1 VKQPPLQQAADSNIN
16 GDVTGTTLTS
26 PRKYI
31 SYSDH
36 YDSLLKSLS
45 PMHKEN
51 KLNSNSARQFDAKQY
66 NHSNSEQKAALEVS
80 IAKLWQELL
89 GLPSVGLEDN
99 FFEMGGTSLIATV
112 LLTKLNQA
120 LNLSLPIAAVFEYPT
135 VRAMT
140 EFLSDKDNFGV
151 EEIVQ
156 STPRKQ
162 IDKSNTSSAIAIIG
176 MTGRFPGAESVE
188 DFWANL
194 CNGVESISFFDQE
207 ELESQER
214 FTGLAPNYV
223 AARPILQNTA
233 MFDADF
239 FGIYPKEAE
248 QMDPQHRVFLECA
261 WEVLERAGYDP
272 AHTKDAVGVFA
283 GCSMNT
289 YFMHNLAVNRS
300 FLETFT
306 GGYQVGS
313 YVTMLGNDK
322 DFLPTRVSYKLN
334 LRGPSINVQTACST
348 SLVAVCQ
355 ACQSLLTDG
364 CDMALAGAVS
374 ITFPERRGYIP
385 QEGGIV
391 SEDGHCRPFDHRA
404 TGTVFGSGA
413 AILLLKRLDDAIADG
428 DQVLA
433 VIRGFA
439 LNNDGS
445 NKVGY
450 TAPSVEGQSQVILRA
465 QQMAGVTADSISY
478 IEAHGTAT
486 PLGDPI
492 EVAALAKAFSKSTHA
507 RQFCSIGTAKANV
520 GHLDVAA
527 GATGLIKTVLQIEN
541 RTIPKL
547 LHFEKPNP
555 HLDLN
560 NTPFKVAQNTQ
571 PWKTDSLPLRAGVSA
586 FGMGGTNAHVI
597 VEEAPV
603 PTLSDQGR
611 AHQLLLCSAKTPTAL
626 TTMTNDLAHFFATQS
641 DVNLADAAYTLQ
653 TGRSRHK
660 HRSALVAS
668 SAEEVSEALK
678 KQSSEI
684 LREDTPL
691 ENPSI
696 VFCFPGQGVQTVNM
710 GHKLYES
717 EPVFRQVMDECNT
730 ILRPLLGENLLD
742 LLYSSETATDAAAR
756 LNETAYAQPA
766 IFAFEYAL
774 AQLWLSW
781 GICPDAM
788 VGHSI
793 GEYVAMCI
801 AGVFSLE
808 DALRL
813 IAVRGRF
820 MQKMPRGSMLSV
832 RASQERVVALIGNDL
847 DLAAV
852 NGPQLCVVSG
862 PDDAIAAF
870 AAKLDGQGIVHRK
883 LATSHAFHSRMVDP
897 ALAPFAE
904 FVRGIVFGAPTI
916 PCVSTLTGKWI
927 TGQEV
932 AHPEYWTR
940 QLRSTVRFADA
951 IRELARTPERI
962 FLEVG
967 PAETLVQLIRPTMN
981 EKSTVK
987 ANAHIAL
994 ASLPSV
1000 RDGVSEDK
1008 AILNTLGRL
1017 WLSGA
1022 TPDWNTFHAGYTR
1035 KRILLPTY
1043 PFERKKFWVAPPRIP
1058 TLPPTTYAVTA
1069 PVEEEQHPM
1078 TTPVANGSA
1087 MLNELQLLIT
1097 DLSGID
1103 LAGADPESS
1112 FLELGFDSLFLTQ
1125 LTQAIQGKYRLK
1137 LTFRQIMENYPTL
1150 RALTAHLEA
1159 NVTPELRTAAPSN
1172 VAPPAQIAATT
1183 SVPALLAAAAPL
1195 ITPTG
1200 TMEALFTAQMQAL
1213 TGLFQQQL
1221 AILGASQLDSAPA
1234 SLSIQTKTQQVV
1246 PSKAIS
1252 PATTATT
1259 AASSPTFDD
1268 KPTKPVFTPFKPL
1281 QLSDDN
1287 KLNAVQE
1294 KYLSDFIHHYNQR
1307 SSRSKKFTQE
1317 HRKVFADGRVVSGF
1331 NAQIKDL
1338 IYPLVV
1344 DRAKGSYLW
1353 DKDGNRYID
1362 ILNGYGAILFGHSP
1376 DFLVDA
1382 VHKQLDLGFAIGPQT
1397 ELAGECAGL
1406 VHDLTGMERVT
1417 FCNTGSEA
1425 VMGAMRL
1432 ARTVTGRNLIV
1443 LFSGDYH
1450 GSFDEVLVKAV
1461 GGHRSMP
1468 VAPGIPRESVAN
1480 ILVLDYGTPESLEII
1495 RQRAHELAA
1504 VLVEPVQS
1512 RHPDLRPAEFL
1523 KEVRR
1528 ITQQNGTALIFDEV
1542 VTGFRTHPGGMQ
1554 AVYGIQADLAT
1565 YGKVVAGGLPVGVL
1579 AGSSAFMDAL
1589 DGGMWQYG
1597 DSSFPEA
1604 GVTFYAGTFM
1614 RHPLALAGV
1623 RACLQH
1629 IKKEGHGLQERLA
1642 TKTASLVHD
1651 IQGMLKDFSHPSSI
1665 ETYSSWFY
1673 LPAATDPFLTRML
1686 HFHLREQGVH
1696 IQEGFPCFLTTA
1708 HSDADFDFVREAF
1721 HNSLRAMRAG
1731 QALPQPTGTLSTLE
1745 EPAAAQSASL
1755 ETATRSIPI
1764 TEAQREILLGA
1775 QLGDDANCS
1784 FNESTSLALKGKLN
1798 ERALISGLEQLV
1810 QRHDSLRLNFDMG
1823 SETAVV
1829 APSAAIKVERHELSP
1844 LSAKERAAQHQALI
1858 EQESSTPFD
1867 LVHGPLFRIHLI
1879 RLAADEHVVLFTAHH
1894 IIFDGW
1900 STNVFFN
1907 ELSDLY
1913 NATINGHKTNL
1924 PIPITF
1930 TQFAI
1935 DQREHVANDN
1945 CRTTETFWMEQ
1956 FDTTPL
1962 PLQIPTDR
1970 PRTTV
1975 RSHEGATNRY
1985 VFDSELFQA
1994 VRKAGARQ
2002 GSTLFATLLAAFAQ
2016 LIHRLS
2022 EQDDVVIGIPM
2033 AGQSKINNGSTLV
2046 GHCVNFLPI
2055 RSRLL
2060 ADQTL
2065 ADFLKQTRKMLL
2077 DAYDHQDYT
2086 YGTLLHKLKL
2096 PRDPSRPGLIEVQAN
2111 VEQVGASLSFDGLS
2125 ADLRSNG
2132 KKHVNM
2138 DLFFNFVDRGA
2149 ELWLECDYNTG
2160 LFDSATID
2168 RWFGHLNAI
2177 LQAFAQDLT
2186 QPCTDV
2192 SLLTRMQQQE
2202 ILVDWNRTSTD
2213 YPRNNSIHRIFEQ
2226 QVIQT
2231 PDSIAL
2237 IAGKHNLTYAEI
2249 NEKANQLAH
2258 YLIRAGI
2265 RPGARVALCAD
2276 RSAEVIVSLLA
2287 ILKTGAAYV
2296 PIDPSY
2302 PAQRLIYLISD
2313 SAAKILLTR
2322 STIADKLPQLDTN
2335 VLLLDQEW
2343 PTIALESSSN
2353 LSHDGHAEDLAYV
2366 MYTSGSTGNPKGV
2379 LVPHRAIARLVKNNS
2394 FASFSADE
2402 VFLQL
2407 APLSFDAATFE
2418 IWGAFLNGGRL
2429 VLATGERITPE
2440 DIGLHIKEHGVTTL
2454 WLTAALFH
2462 LIATEHIEILRPLR
2476 QLLAGG
2482 DVLSLTHVRR
2492 VCEQLPHLKLINGYG
2507 PTENTTFTCCHTVTL
2522 ESTTAGTVPIGRPI
2536 ANTRIYILDSNMRPV
2551 PPGATGELYA
2561 AGDGLALGYLNA
2573 PELTAAKFIDHI
2585 FTNDCS
2591 ERLYRTGDLARY
2603 RADGTIEFLGRM
2615 DTQVKIR
2622 GYRIELAEIEYALEQ
2637 SPKVRSAIVAVRT
2650 DWVTPND
2657 TPGDKRL
2664 VAYVIPEQPGDNNSL
2679 MEELRQY
2686 LLERLPEYMRPAAM
2700 MVLESFPRTV
2710 NGKIDRRA
2718 LPAPVPEQLLRKRTI
2733 VYPRNQN
2740 EEILAGIWTKTLALK
2755 EVGVED
2761 SIFELGGDSL
2771 LIFRITTL
2779 ANQAGLKVNAR
2790 HFFQHRTIAGIC
2802 SQLEETATISVK
2814 ANAVAPIQAIP
2825 RSQYR
2830 QKLQSLK

>member
-1 VKQPPLQQAADSNIN
+1 MHEENQS
-16 GDVTGTTLTS
+16 S
-26 PRKYI
+26 
-31 SYSDH
+31 SYS
-36 YDSLLKSLS
+36 SR
-45 PMHKEN
+45 EN
-51 KLNSNSARQFDAKQY
+51 LPRQVGEKQF
-66 NHSNSEQKAALEVS
+66 NHSKSEHKAVLEAS
-80 IAKLWQELL
+80 ISKLWQEVL
-89 GLPSVGLEDN
+89 GLPTVGLEDN

-112 LLTKLNQA
+112 LLTRLNQA
-120 LNLSLPIAAVFEYPT
+120 LNLSLSIATVFEYPT
-135 VRAMT
+135 VRTMA
-140 EFLSDKDNFGV
+140 EFLSPKGSPGG
-151 EEIVQ
+151 EETSPTIQ
-156 STPRKQ
+156 HRPTG
-162 IDKSNTSSAIAIIG
+162 KSNTSAVAIIG
-176 MTGRFPGAESVE
+176 MTGRFPGADSVE

-194 CNGVESISFFDQE
+194 CDGVESISFFDRE
-207 ELESQER
+207 ELDSQER
-214 FTGLAPNYV
+214 LTGLPPNYV
-223 AARPILQNTA
+223 AARPILKNTP

-239 FGIYPKEAE
+239 FGVYPKEAE

-289 YFMHNLAVNRS
+289 YFMHNLATDRS
-300 FLETFT
+300 FLENFT

-355 ACQSLLTDG
+355 ACQSLFTHG

-450 TAPSVEGQSQVILRA
+450 TAPSVEGQAQVILRA
-465 QQMAGVTADSISY
+465 QQMAGITADSISY

-527 GATGLIKTVLQIEN
+527 GATGLIKAVLQIEN

-560 NTPFKVAQNTQ
+560 HTPFTVAQATQ
-571 PWKTDSLPLRAGVSA
+571 PWKTDDLLLRAGVSA

-597 VEEAPV
+597 VEEAP
-603 PTLSDQGR
+603 PLTPSDCGR
-611 AHQLLLCSAKTPTAL
+611 AHQLFLWSAKTPTAL
-626 TTMTNDLAHFFATQS
+626 TAMTSDLEHFFTAQPN
-641 DVNLADAAYTLQ
+641 VNLADAAYTLQ
-653 TGRSRHK
+653 IGRSCHK
-660 HRSALVAS
+660 YRCGFVAGS
-668 SAEEVSEALK
+668 TAEASEAVK
-678 KQSSEI
+678 KQSADI
-684 LREDTPL
+684 LREDKLL

-696 VFCFPGQGVQTVNM
+696 VFCFPGQGVQTANM
-710 GHKLYES
+710 GRKLYES
-717 EPVFRQVMDECNT
+717 ELVFRQAMDECNA

-742 LLYSSETATDAAAR
+742 LLYSSEAKTDAAAR

-766 IFAFEYAL
+766 IFALEYAL

-781 GICPDAM
+781 GIRPDAM
-788 VGHSI
+788 VGHSV

-813 IAVRGRF
+813 IAVRGRL

-832 RASQERVVALIGNDL
+832 RASQEKVVTLMGDDL

-870 AAKLDGQGIVHRK
+870 AAKLDAQGIVHRK
-883 LATSHAFHSRMVDP
+883 LATSHAFHSRMVDS

-904 FVRGIVFGAPTI
+904 FVRGISFGSPMI
-916 PCVSTLTGKWI
+916 PCVSTLTGTWI

-932 AHPEYWTR
+932 AQPEYWTR

-951 IRELARTPERI
+951 VRELARTPERI

-967 PAETLVQLIRPTMN
+967 PAETLVQLIRQTIN
-981 EKSTVK
+981 EKSAAK
-987 ANAHIAL
+987 ANTHIAL

-1000 RDGVSEDK
+1000 REGVSEDK
-1008 AILNTLGRL
+1008 AILNALGRL
-1017 WLSGA
+1017 WLAG
-1022 TPDWNTFHAGYTR
+1022 TNPDWSRFHAGYIR
-1035 KRILLPTY
+1035 KRLLLPTY
-1043 PFERKKFWVAPPRIP
+1043 PFERKKFWVAPPQKETIEKVQVP
-1058 TLPPTTYAVTA
+1058 PTLTLPPTTHAVTA
-1069 PVEEEQHPM
+1069 PLKEEQRPM
-1078 TTPVANGSA
+1078 TTLVANRST

-1097 DLSGID
+1097 DLSGIE
-1103 LAGADPESS
+1103 LANADPESS

-1137 LTFRQIMENYPTL
+1137 LTFRQIMESYPTL
-1150 RALTAHLEA
+1150 SSLTAHLEA
-1159 NVTPELRTAAPSN
+1159 NVAPELRAPAAGETVSSTPTPTATA
-1172 VAPPAQIAATT
+1172 
-1183 SVPALLAAAAPL
+1183 VPAPVAAIAPVLAQATVPPSA
-1195 ITPTG
+1195 PTG
-1200 TMEALFTAQMQAL
+1200 SIEALFTAQMQAL
-1213 TGLFQQQL
+1213 SGLFQQQL
-1221 AILGASQLDSAPA
+1221 AMLSVSQGTSAAAAP
-1234 SLSIQTKTQQVV
+1234 SLPSNTQQVV
-1246 PSKAIS
+1246 PAQPLTPTVAAPVVTSTSSAPIDSK
-1252 PATTATT
+1252 PA
-1259 AASSPTFDD
+1259 
-1268 KPTKPVFTPFKPL
+1268 KPVFTPFKPL
-1281 QLSDDN
+1281 QRGEDN

-1294 KYLSDFIHHYNQR
+1294 KYLNEFIHNYNQR

-1344 DRAKGSYLW
+1344 DRAKGSSLW
-1353 DKDGNRYID
+1353 DKDGNRYVD

-1397 ELAGECAGL
+1397 ELAGECAEL
-1406 VHDLTGMERVT
+1406 VRDLTGMERVT

-1432 ARTVTGRNLIV
+1432 ARTVTGRNLVV

-1480 ILVLDYGTPESLEII
+1480 ILVLDYGTPESLETI

-1528 ITQQNGTALIFDEV
+1528 ITEQNGTALIFDEV

-1554 AVYGIQADLAT
+1554 AVYGVRADLAT

-1597 DSSFPEA
+1597 DQSFPEA

-1629 IKKEGHGLQERLA
+1629 IKEEGPGLQERLA
-1642 TKTASLVHD
+1642 AKTASLAHD
-1651 IQGMLKDFSHPSSI
+1651 IQRMLHDFSHPSSI

-1673 LPAATDPFLTRML
+1673 LPVATDPFLTRML

-1696 IQEGFPCFLTTA
+1696 VQEGFPCFLTTA
-1708 HSDADFDFVREAF
+1708 HTDADFDFVREAF
-1721 HNSLRAMRAG
+1721 QNSLRAMRAG
-1731 QALPQPTGTLSTLE
+1731 QALPQPKDTSSPAE
-1745 EPAAAQSASL
+1745 QPAATFAPL
-1755 ETATRSIPI
+1755 ETAVRTIPI
-1764 TEAQREILLGA
+1764 TEPQREILLGT
-1775 QLGDDANCS
+1775 QLGDEANCS
-1784 FNESTSLALKGKLN
+1784 FNESTSLTLKGKLN
-1798 ERALISGLEQLV
+1798 EQALISGLEQLV
-1810 QRHDSLRLNFDMG
+1810 QRHDSLRLTFDM
-1823 SETAVV
+1823 ENEAALV
-1829 APSAAIKVERHELSP
+1829 APSLSIEIEHHD
-1844 LSAKERAAQHQALI
+1844 LSQISDSERAAQSQALI
-1858 EQESSTPFD
+1858 EEEGSTPFD
-1867 LVHGPLFRIHLI
+1867 LVNGPLFRIHLV
-1879 RLAADEHVVLFTAHH
+1879 RLASDEHVVIFTAHH

-1913 NATINGHKTNL
+1913 NAAVSGRKTSL
-1924 PIPITF
+1924 PTPLTF
-1930 TQFAI
+1930 TQYAI
-1935 DQREHVANDN
+1935 DQREQAASDDR
-1945 CRTTETFWMEQ
+1945 RTTESFWMEQ
-1956 FDTTPL
+1956 FNTIPS

-1970 PRTTV
+1970 PRSSV

-2016 LIHRLS
+2016 LVHRLS

-2033 AGQSKINNGSTLV
+2033 AGQSKLDNGSTLV

-2065 ADFLKQTRKMLL
+2065 VDFLKQTRKMLL

-2086 YGTLLHKLKL
+2086 YGTLLHNLKL
-2096 PRDPSRPGLIEVQAN
+2096 TRDPSRLGLIEIQAN
-2111 VEQVGASLSFDGLS
+2111 VEQVGADLSFDGLS

-2132 KKHVNM
+2132 KKHANM
-2138 DLFFNFVDRGA
+2138 DLFFNFIDRGT
-2149 ELWLECDYNTG
+2149 ELWLECDYNAG

-2168 RWFGHLNAI
+2168 RWFGHLNSI
-2177 LQAFAQDLT
+2177 LQAFAQNLT
-2186 QPCTDV
+2186 QPCTSV
-2192 SLLTRMQQQE
+2192 SLLTPEQQQE
-2202 ILVDWNRTSTD
+2202 ILVDWNQTATQ
-2213 YPRNNSIHRIFEQ
+2213 YPRSTSIHRIFERQ
-2226 QVIQT
+2226 AAET
-2231 PDSIAL
+2231 PDSTAL
-2237 IAGKHNLTYAEI
+2237 VAGEHELTYAEI

-2258 YLIRAGI
+2258 YLTRSGI
-2265 RPGARVALCAD
+2265 RVGSRVALCAD

-2302 PAQRLIYLISD
+2302 PAQRLSYLIND

-2322 STIADKLPQLDTN
+2322 STIAAKLPQVDIN
-2335 VLLLDQEW
+2335 VVLLDHEW
-2343 PTIALESSSN
+2343 PTIALEETAN
-2353 LSHDGHAEDLAYV
+2353 LSHEGHAEDLAYV

-2379 LVPHRAIARLVKNNS
+2379 LVPHRAIARLVKNNP
-2394 FASFSADE
+2394 FASFGADE

-2418 IWGAFLNGGRL
+2418 IWGALLNGGRL

-2440 DIGLHIKEHGVTTL
+2440 DIGRHIKEHGVTTL

-2462 LIATEHIEILRPLR
+2462 LIATEHIDTLRPLR

-2492 VCEQLPHLKLINGYG
+2492 ICEQLPHLKLINGYG
-2507 PTENTTFTCCHTVTL
+2507 PTENTTFTCCHPITL
-2522 ESTTAGTVPIGRPI
+2522 ESIAAGTVPIGRPV

-2551 PPGATGELYA
+2551 PPGVTGELYA

-2573 PELTAAKFIDHI
+2573 PELTAAKFMDHI
-2585 FTNDCS
+2585 FANGRS
-2591 ERLYRTGDLARY
+2591 ERLYRSGDLARY
-2603 RADGTIEFLGRM
+2603 RADSTVEFLGRI

-2637 SPKVRSAIVAVRT
+2637 SPKVRSAVVAVRT

-2664 VAYVIPEQPGDNNSL
+2664 VAYVIPEQPGDNIAL
-2679 MEELRQY
+2679 TQELRQY
-2686 LLERLPEYMRPAAM
+2686 LQERLPDYMRPAAI

-2718 LPAPVPEQLLRKRTI
+2718 LPAPIPEQLLRKRAV

-2740 EEILAGIWTKTLALK
+2740 EEILAGIWAKVLGLK
-2755 EVGVED
+2755 EISVED

-2779 ANQAGLKVNAR
+2779 TNQAGLRVNAR

-2802 SQLEETATISVK
+2802 SQLEEASAASTK
-2814 ANAVAPIQAIP
+2814 ANSVAPIKAIP
-2825 RSQYR
+2825 RSQHR
-2830 QKLQSLK
+2830 QKLQTLK